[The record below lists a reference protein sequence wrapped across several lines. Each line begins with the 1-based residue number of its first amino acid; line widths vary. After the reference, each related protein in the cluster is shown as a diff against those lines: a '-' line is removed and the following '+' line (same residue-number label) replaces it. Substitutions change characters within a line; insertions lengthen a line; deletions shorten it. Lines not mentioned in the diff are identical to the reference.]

1 MPSSEA
7 QRIGAIAE
15 YKFITACLERDFEP
29 HLSITP
35 MPWDCIVTCPAGL
48 LKVQV
53 KSTSVRRGQSF
64 HLTAS
69 VGCFNKTKMST
80 DVDVV
85 ACYAVPI
92 DTWWMIPRKAFTG
105 KTAKLNP
112 ETNSKSQYKK
122 YQHNWSI
129 YYK

>member
-1 MPSSEA
+1 MPSSEN

-15 YKFITACLERDFEP
+15 YKFITACLERGFEP
-29 HLSITP
+29 HMPITP
-35 MPWDCIVTCPAGL
+35 MPWDCILTCPAGL

-69 VGCFNKTKMST
+69 SGLRSKSYISGE
-80 DVDVV
+80 VDVV
-85 ACYAVPI
+85 ACYAVPV
-92 DTWWMIPRKAFTG
+92 DTWWMIPRKEFTG

-112 ETNSKSQYKK
+112 EHNSKGQYKK
-122 YQHNWSI
+122 YQHNWSV